1 MKGEIDSMTR
11 HAFRAGRDFHG
22 GTEWIEFHRFATR
35 APNRNNQKRTPNI
48 KVNMR
53 LIRTRYCAAALA
65 AATALTNSVQAY
77 QGSTTPKLHVSGRF
91 LQDTSNKSVVLHGY
105 MQPTASF
112 FNGGQYSDPSDWN
125 NTANVAGM
133 LNYLKDTATLMSD
146 TSPRY
151 GQSHGWYST
160 FVRVNTDSIGGWTQ
174 QNGLE
179 NSSQFNGWIQN
190 FVVPFAQHL
199 SSRGMYLVLCATGP
213 INTPNDGFNNC
224 STAIQQRLITFW
236 QTVANAPG
244 VKSANNIQ
252 FELMNEPVNIESSP
266 GNGDWGNHQSKY
278 FSAFKNWMQPVIN
291 AIRNTGAD
299 NVIWVP
305 TLEFEGS
312 PYQWAQFPF
321 TGSNIGVACHYYP
334 AYGGVHD
341 NQTSVQNLWNSQYK
355 PAADLWPMII
365 TENFWT
371 PLPNDPGNLVA
382 GSTAGYGNALKNAM
396 DVQNNVSYIVGFN
409 SDLLDNLN
417 GGSPDTRPL
426 STKEGAQA
434 YFRWQGGYAGAA
446 PTGSSGIVANGTYKI
461 IARHSSKAVDATGQ
475 ATGNGTQIEQWTY
488 NGGNNQRW
496 TVTARGGGEYS
507 IIGVQSGRCI
517 DINNSGTANGTKVQL
532 WDYAGNPNQK
542 YFFCPTSSGNYRIQP
557 AHLNAAGSC
566 LDVSGVSLNDGAL
579 IQLWQWLDGNN
590 QQWSFQAP

>member
-1 MKGEIDSMTR
+1 MR
-11 HAFRAGRDFHG
+11 HPRKPYVRS
-22 GTEWIEFHRFATR
+22 
-35 APNRNNQKRTPNI
+35 
-48 KVNMR
+48 
-53 LIRTRYCAAALA
+53 LIALTAAAA
-65 AATALTNSVQAY
+65 FAMNAYAY

-105 MQPTASF
+105 MQPMASF
-112 FNGGQYSDPSDWN
+112 FNGSRYSDPTDWTN
-125 NTANVAGM
+125 PSNVAGM
-133 LNYLKDTATLMSD
+133 LNYLESAAAVMSD
-146 TSPRY
+146 TTPKY

-174 QNGLE
+174 QNGLVD
-179 NSSQFNGWIQN
+179 SGQFNGWIQN
-190 FVVPFAQHL
+190 FVVPFANYL
-199 SSRGMYLVLCATGP
+199 STRGMYLVLSATGP
-213 INTPNDGFNNC
+213 INTPNDGNNNC

-236 QTVANAPG
+236 QTVANASG
-244 VKSANNIQ
+244 VKSANNIM
-252 FELMNEPVNIESSP
+252 FELMNEPVSIESSP

-305 TLEFEGS
+305 TLEFQGS

-321 TGSNIGVACHYYP
+321 SGSNIGVACHYYP

-365 TENFWT
+365 TENFWFQE
-371 PLPNDPGNLVA
+371 PNNPGDLDA

-396 DVQNNVSYIVGFN
+396 DTQNNVSYIVGFL
-409 SDLLDNLN
+409 SDLLDNLSSGPPAN
-417 GGSPDTRPL
+417 LNL
-426 STKEGAQA
+426 STKDGAQA
-434 YFRWQGGYAGAA
+434 YFRWQGGYVGAA

-461 IARHSSKAVDATGQ
+461 VARHSSKALDAFGANT
-475 ATGNGTQIEQWTY
+475 TNGTQIIQWTY
-488 NGGNNQRW
+488 GGGNNQRW
-496 TVTARGGGEYS
+496 TVANRGGGEYS

-517 DINNSGTANGTKVQL
+517 DISAAGTGNGTKVQL
-532 WDYAGNPNQK
+532 WDYLSGANQK

-557 AHLNAAGSC
+557 SHLNAAGSC
-566 LDVSGVSLNDGAL
+566 LDVSGASTADGAL
-579 IQLWQWLDGNN
+579 VQLWQWLDANN

>member
-1 MKGEIDSMTR
+1 MSTERSSGYLRDSA
-11 HAFRAGRDFHG
+11 HARMLSRRA
-22 GTEWIEFHRFATR
+22 EFHRDIQSLEFSLRDKNPKQEQPKT
-35 APNRNNQKRTPNI
+35 NPNI

-53 LIRTRYCAAALA
+53 LLRTRYCAAALV
-65 AATALTNSVQAY
+65 AATALTTSVQAY

-160 FVRVNTDSIGGWTQ
+160 FVRVNTDSIGGWTSQ
-174 QNGLE
+174 GGLV

-199 SSRGMYLVLCATGP
+199 STRGMYLVLSATGP
-213 INTPNDGFNNC
+213 INTPNNGTHNAGV
-224 STAIQQRLITFW
+224 TEQQRLITFW

-244 VKSANNIQ
+244 VKSANNIM
-252 FELMNEPVNIESSP
+252 FELMNEPVDVESVP
-266 GNGDWGNHQSKY
+266 GNGVWGNHASQY
-278 FSAFKNWMQPVIN
+278 FSAFKNWTQPIIN

-305 TLEFEGS
+305 TLEWQGS

-334 AYGGVHD
+334 AYGGVFD
-341 NQTSVQNLWNSQYK
+341 NQTAVQNLWNSQYK

-371 PLPNDPGNLVA
+371 PMPAGNLVN
-382 GSTAGYGNALKNAM
+382 GTTAGYGNALKNAI
-396 DVQNNVSYIVGFN
+396 DVQGNVSYIVGFN
-409 SDLLDNLN
+409 GDLLDNLS
-417 GGSPDTRPL
+417 GGSPATRPL

-434 YFRWQGGYAGAA
+434 YFRWQHGYAGGA
-446 PTGSSGIVANGTYKI
+446 PTGSAGIVANGTYKI
-461 IARHSSKAVDATGQ
+461 IARHSGKALDAFG
-475 ATGNGTQIEQWTY
+475 
-488 NGGNNQRW
+488 
-496 TVTARGGGEYS
+496 
-507 IIGVQSGRCI
+507 
-517 DINNSGTANGTKVQL
+517 ANGTERDADNSMDL
-532 WDYAGNPNQK
+532 WRREQSALDGRQPRRR
-542 YFFCPTSSGNYRIQP
+542 RIQHHWRAERP
-557 AHLNAAGSC
+557 LC
-566 LDVSGVSLNDGAL
+566 
-579 IQLWQWLDGNN
+579 
-590 QQWSFQAP
+590 

>member
-1 MKGEIDSMTR
+1 MKYGRR
-11 HAFRAGRDFHG
+11 HPHCFSAF
-22 GTEWIEFHRFATR
+22 
-35 APNRNNQKRTPNI
+35 
-48 KVNMR
+48 
-53 LIRTRYCAAALA
+53 AALA
-65 AATALTNSVQAY
+65 AAAALTMNTSAY

-146 TSPRY
+146 TAPRY

-160 FVRVNTDSIGGWTQ
+160 FVRVNTDSIGGWTSQ
-174 QNGLE
+174 GGLV

-199 SSRGMYLVLCATGP
+199 SSRGMYLVLSATGP
-213 INTPNDGFNNC
+213 INTPNNGTHNAGI
-224 STAIQQRLITFW
+224 TEQQRLITFW

-244 VKSANNIQ
+244 VKSANNIM
-252 FELMNEPVNIESSP
+252 FELMNEPVDIESVP

-278 FSAFKNWMQPVIN
+278 FSAFKNWTQPIIN

-299 NVIWVP
+299 NIIWVS
-305 TLEFEGS
+305 TLEFQGS

-334 AYGGVHD
+334 AYGGVFD
-341 NQTSVQNLWNSQYK
+341 NQTAVQNLWNSQYK

-371 PLPNDPGNLVA
+371 PMPPGNLVN
-382 GSTAGYGNALKNAM
+382 GTTAGYGNALKNAI
-396 DVQNNVSYIVGFN
+396 DVQGNVSYIVGFN
-409 SDLLDNLN
+409 SDLLDNL
-417 GGSPDTRPL
+417 GGGTPGTRPL

-434 YFRWQGGYAGAA
+434 YFRWQGGYAGGA
-446 PTGSSGIVANGTYKI
+446 PTGSAGIVANGTYKI
-461 IARHSSKAVDATGQ
+461 IARHSGKALDAFGANT
-475 ATGNGTQIEQWTY
+475 TNGTQIIQWTY
-488 NGGNNQRW
+488 GGGNNQRW
-496 TVTARGGGEYS
+496 TVANRGGGEYS

-517 DINNSGTANGTKVQL
+517 DISAAGTGNGTKVQL
-532 WDYAGNPNQK
+532 WDYLSGSNQK
-542 YFFCPTSSGNYRIQP
+542 YFFGPTTSGNFRIQP

-566 LDVSGVSLNDGAL
+566 LDVSGASTSDGAL
-579 IQLWQWLDGNN
+579 VQLWQWLDGNN